1 VLPLSDHSRFGMTL
15 PSKKKKLIR
24 VWDCILFCT
33 SIKVIMIVKMQQ
45 SPNIILSEGLE
56 GWCL

>member
-1 VLPLSDHSRFGMTL
+1 MAL

-45 SPNIILSEGLE
+45 SPNISLSEGLE